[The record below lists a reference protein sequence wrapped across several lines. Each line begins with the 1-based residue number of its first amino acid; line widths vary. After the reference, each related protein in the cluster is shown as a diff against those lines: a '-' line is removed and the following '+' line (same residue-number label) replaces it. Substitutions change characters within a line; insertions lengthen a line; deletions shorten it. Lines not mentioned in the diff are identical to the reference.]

1 MVVGFCIEVHDASE
15 KGMYECKWRRRS
27 RLVGDDAV
35 FEFLWHGCGEAV
47 LEQFG
52 QHCRVEEARR
62 RHGTVLMVDG
72 ADDRLDRHAA
82 HLEQTRLARAHLT
95 VRNGWRP
102 AHDALERETAPHLVA
117 ESVGGEDRVHG
128 GGRFEQMVDVRARS
142 AGRETLQARMEE
154 ERGEELERSA
164 ADEGEPAVVALSR
177 VEVRLVR
184 DGAQR
189 EIGVGVQKT
198 RRPAGEMR
206 KNIGSS
212 DACSECR
219 RWARVGAAERGAR

>member
-1 MVVGFCIEVHDASE
+1 
-15 KGMYECKWRRRS
+15 
-27 RLVGDDAV
+27 
-35 FEFLWHGCGEAV
+35 
-47 LEQFG
+47 
-52 QHCRVEEARR
+52 
-62 RHGTVLMVDG
+62 
-72 ADDRLDRHAA
+72 
-82 HLEQTRLARAHLT
+82 
-95 VRNGWRP
+95 
-102 AHDALERETAPHLVA
+102 
-117 ESVGGEDRVHG
+117 
-128 GGRFEQMVDVRARS
+128 
-142 AGRETLQARMEE
+142 
-154 ERGEELERSA
+154 
-164 ADEGEPAVVALSR
+164 VALSR